1 MATYTADQLKGAG
14 TSGVNNLEVG
24 LPYVFTCVNP
34 GDSSYFF
41 LESNRD
47 SNGTYNTTKAGANGY
62 GQPVASGSWLDN
74 PVGGLVTDGKY
85 IMGCVVPPGTSSVL
99 FTPAAGG
106 IGSQFK
112 FRGTG
117 TFSLDTFNIY
127 RNLFLAGEKGAWFDA
142 SDLTTLFQD
151 SAGTIP
157 VTAVGQKVGKWLD
170 KSGRGNHAVQ
180 ATVAN
185 QPTYQ
190 IDNEGNPNVTFTKS
204 GTQLVTPS
212 IDFTGTAQMMVCV
225 GLNVLDSSSA
235 GVALELGADIN
246 SVNGSFLVGAPG
258 ASTDHSLYLRGTS
271 TIRAAINNVSDG
283 DDIIT
288 GLFDISQAT
297 KELELIPRLNFT
309 QLTGSQITW
318 TGTTAGTGNFG
329 NLPLYIGS
337 RSGLGTPY
345 GGKIYQIVV
354 RGALTDSMSVYQTE
368 AYVDFRLD

>member
-1 MATYTADQLKGAG
+1 MATYTTAQLQGMGTAG
-14 TSGVNNLEVG
+14 IALTSSA
-24 LPYVFTCVNP
+24 PYVFTCINP
-34 GDSSYFF
+34 GDSSYFV

-47 SNGTYNTTKAGANGY
+47 NNGTYNT
-62 GQPVASGSWLDN
+62 SGSTFGFPCALGSWVDN
-74 PVGGLVTDGKY
+74 TVRGLVSDKY
-85 IMGCVVPPGTSSVL
+85 IMGCVVPPGTSSVV
-99 FTPAAGG
+99 FTPSATTLATRYN
-106 IGSQFK
+106 

-117 TFSLDTFNIY
+117 TFSMDTFSPSSS
-127 RNLFLAGEKGAWFDA
+127 LFASGEKGAWFDA

-170 KSGRGNHAVQ
+170 KSGNNAHAVQ

-225 GLNVLDSSSA
+225 GINVLDSSSA
-235 GVALELGADIN
+235 GVALELGADVN

-258 ASTDHSLYLRGTS
+258 ASTDHSFYLRGTS
-271 TIRAAINNVSDG
+271 TIRAAINNVVDG
-283 DDIIT
+283 DDIFT
-288 GLFDISQAT
+288 GLLDISQTT
-297 KELELIPRLNFT
+297 KELELIPRLNYT

-329 NLPLYIGS
+329 NLPLYLGS
-337 RSGLGTPY
+337 RSGITTPY
-345 GGKIYQIVV
+345 GGKIYSIVV
-354 RGALTDSMSVYQTE
+354 RGALTNTLQVYQTE
-368 AYVDFRLD
+368 AYTDSRQD